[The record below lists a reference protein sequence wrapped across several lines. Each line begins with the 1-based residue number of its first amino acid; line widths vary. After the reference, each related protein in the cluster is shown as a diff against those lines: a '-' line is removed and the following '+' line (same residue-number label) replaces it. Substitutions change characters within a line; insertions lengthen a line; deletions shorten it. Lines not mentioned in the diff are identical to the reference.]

1 MPHVFINIKNCL
13 VLIIILLNTIAYI
26 LFYIDKQRARKNQYR
41 LSEKKLFMAS
51 FALGGVGAWIAM
63 WQFRHKTKHK
73 PFVYGIPLAA
83 FITLSVTLLI
93 LSI

>member
-1 MPHVFINIKNCL
+1 MPYLVTQLKEFL

-26 LFYIDKQRARKNQYR
+26 LFYVDKQRAKRNHYR
-41 LSEKKLFMAS
+41 LSEKKLFLAS

-73 PFVYGIPLAA
+73 SFVYGIPIAA
-83 FITLSVTLLI
+83 FMTLVII
-93 LSI
+93 LFILFL